1 MIHFKT
7 LFALVV
13 GSIQVI
19 QPTGAGILNAFQ
31 HRQTT
36 STPQVPPQCA
46 SICDPVNAIL
56 ASPSGVSY
64 ARWYHLYSDNLMRK
78 HQCTLSQCC
87 LASFENGFYSCDI
100 CVGTNDTDYS
110 TAQATL
116 DSKYLPFYVEEKL
129 RRSLYAFIALY
140 DDCAGLG
147 IQLPVLTFPGQNPNR
162 TLSSV
167 VQFPSSQATAS
178 VSTPSTVQSTISAPT
193 SSVVHITVSILT
205 SSGTLTSSATSAI
218 SPQSTAT
225 THTPN
230 SSSTSSSG
238 IRSMEISCFNLIAG
252 AMVIGT
258 WFYFAVLWELALVFW
273 QLDSYGWESRHVR
286 MLIMIQFSV

>member
-1 MIHFKT
+1 MRK
-7 LFALVV
+7 
-13 GSIQVI
+13 
-19 QPTGAGILNAFQ
+19 
-31 HRQTT
+31 
-36 STPQVPPQCA
+36 PQC
-46 SICDPVNAIL
+46 
-56 ASPSGVSY
+56 
-64 ARWYHLYSDNLMRK
+64 
-78 HQCTLSQCC
+78 TFSQCC
-87 LASFENGFYSCDI
+87 LASFESGFYNCDI

-162 TLSSV
+162 TLSSA
-167 VQFPSSQATAS
+167 VQFPSSQATTS

-193 SSVVHITVSILT
+193 SSVVQITVS
-205 SSGTLTSSATSAI
+205 TLTSSATSAI
-218 SPQSTAT
+218 SPQSTTAT

-258 WFYFAVLWELALVFW
+258 WFYFAVLWELALVC
-273 QLDSYGWESRHVR
+273 
-286 MLIMIQFSV
+286 